1 MTHRL
6 VDLAIVWLRLSH
18 KVDFYVSIALDT
30 GEQGNWNR
38 SIPVLVVVVV
48 SMAL

>member
-18 KVDFYVSIALDT
+18 KVDFYVSIAWDT
-30 GEQGNWNR
+30 RERGNWKR
-38 SIPVLVVVVV
+38 SILVLVVVVV
-48 SMAL
+48 